1 MFLSQWLRYIHEN
14 YTNWNSKQKVF
25 FVCHWKKITFQR
37 HRANQSQDIERIVET
52 CFEDLLGHPNPT
64 IKSKQSR
71 NNDAL
76 NHNGLQFLLLFF
88 MNKFLLFVRFYVQTS
103 LRILDLQL
111 NYEFIR
117 QSNYHYL
124 LSYECVLELLMLN
137 SFLLHPLSFRFE
149 LLASQQRTSFF
160 CALQILLFHLDL
172 YYYNLQVSI
181 KVN

>member
-111 NYEFIR
+111 NYGWYGSETFNCVARLPKIPNIHTFDVRILCTPRKKFFARR
-117 QSNYHYL
+117 Q
-124 LSYECVLELLMLN
+124 
-137 SFLLHPLSFRFE
+137 
-149 LLASQQRTSFF
+149 A
-160 CALQILLFHLDL
+160 
-172 YYYNLQVSI
+172 
-181 KVN
+181 